1 MCGLNITLPLV
12 LVGKW
17 ESQASSLP
25 QTMGTLG
32 HRETGGQRGEHCRTQ
47 ESVSVSG
54 NHTGSS
60 AIRTCIIALKGC
72 QSCYEVEGHIFQR
85 QFVNKA

>member
-32 HRETGGQRGEHCRTQ
+32 PGRQ
-47 ESVSVSG
+47 EDSE
-54 NHTGSS
+54 GSTAGPRS
-60 AIRTCIIALKGC
+60 LC
-72 QSCYEVEGHIFQR
+72 QSVGTTQGV
-85 QFVNKA
+85 QP